1 MGINKWFL
9 PLVGKVLVTIGE
21 TKPNSLLHSPKAHFL
36 RGMVAKEE
44 MRKLPAF

>member
-1 MGINKWFL
+1 MGINKWLL
-9 PLVGKVLVTIGE
+9 PLVGKVLVTAGE
-21 TKPNSLLHSPKAHFL
+21 AKPNSLLHPPRAHFL